1 MARKTYDDVKTLC
14 IICGSEIPTER
25 IMRGAITCGKEHAKL
40 RRAQLQ
46 AITDKKECRYCRRPS
61 TPEEREA
68 YKRFRKFE
76 QNYSVAAV
84 PRLYNAAI
92 VIRKE
97 VDESLHAGEKLEEI
111 ADTEVIEVTASF
123 LRELIDA
130 IGDYE
135 R

>member
-1 MARKTYDDVKTLC
+1 MARKTYDDIKTLC
-14 IICGSEIPTER
+14 IICGDEIPKDR
-25 IMRGAITCGKEHAKL
+25 IMHGAITCSKGHANL

-61 TPEEREA
+61 TPEDRGE
-68 YKRFRKFE
+68 YKLFRKFE
-76 QNYSVAAV
+76 QKFSIEKVKRVYDA
-84 PRLYNAAI
+84 
-92 VIRKE
+92 
-97 VDESLHAGEKLEEI
+97 SLHIREEVIQSLHPGEKLENV
-111 ADTEVIEVTASF
+111 ADTEVIEVTVKY

>member
-1 MARKTYDDVKTLC
+1 MPRKTYDDVETHC
-14 IICGSEIPTER
+14 VICKELVPKDR
-25 IMRGAITCGKEHAKL
+25 LMRGAITCTKEHAKL

-76 QNYSVAAV
+76 QKFSVPGVTA
-84 PRLYNAAI
+84 LYNAAL
-92 VIRKE
+92 E
-97 VDESLHAGEKLEEI
+97 VSNEVHESLHTGEKLDDI
-111 ADTEVIEVTASF
+111 ADTEIIEVSVSL
-123 LRELIDA
+123 LRALRDA